1 MSRIMKGLRTEDYT
15 GIESG
20 PSTGPFAGEK
30 TPEENPYG
38 GKKSRKFR
46 GAVSEGD
53 VIQGPWG
60 KNPSERDPHAEQ
72 FKIAKRIVKLLA
84 DHNKK
89 ELKIDGFGVG
99 KNTGEIYVGIFEPKT
114 GKSFNIV
121 ISADG
126 KSVRHD
132 HESDNLLETPNQSPV
147 GEQPG
152 GWREYHA
159 EPAGLKEE
167 ELDEFDLSTM
177 MNTNTSLSQNP
188 EQEPD
193 ADVVFIRWPNCN
205 SPMER
210 VWEALETEL
219 PDEYPSDHRVWN
231 SPDATPAAQ
240 RSGERVRQKAQEFKK
255 RGSAVVT
262 TKKLSAANTLSNI
275 FKQHY
280 GIGCK
285 VVPHD
290 TNEDLDENLHKWFK
304 EKWVRFGPDGK
315 IKGACAR
322 GSSKEG
328 KPKCLPQK
336 KAQSLGKKGRK
347 YAAAKKRREDPNPDR
362 RGPAHNVATKKKKAS
377 EGLDSMK
384 KNKCPK
390 CGGPLFEASLMNEKK
405 DACYYKVKSR
415 YKVWPSAYAS
425 GALVKCRK
433 KGAKN
438 WGTKSE
444 SVEEPLSEKWSEKYK
459 RSINCSHPKGF
470 SQKAHCAGKKKHT
483 KESAENTRWDVKDK
497 ETKKI
502 VSTHSS
508 HQDALDALDKMP
520 DHKRDQYI
528 VVNSHRQIDEVDLGA
543 VSQVIHNIDWK
554 TVGSIQIIE
563 LLKELVI
570 FGYVLPKVVPKIS
583 AGISKIKSALGIKTP
598 PKDIKADGKE
608 IEQKLEIEKLTPE
621 QKKLIAAALNQLLSD
636 PAIQQNKERVS
647 EAVNFAKQAAIA
659 IAKKKAGK
667 KPKVKT
673 ESAKHHA
680 VSAQQDAMVRALT
693 KHEKIDEF
701 LNTSGKDYSDHN
713 YFPRKPQ
720 QFKKGDIV
728 WISNPRGQKA
738 ERSHFA
744 HECPAIILYSYDEKY
759 GQELLAD
766 IDWDDPDMTP
776 DDRKYWIKRAKEAA
790 DAEHQYAVTAMEK
803 FKWRGKEHV
812 SIHDTA
818 WYPDSVLTLIPKN
831 TPIEQVFNKGRS
843 APYSSLTGR
852 EKEMVDKYFSGGKQP
867 PNKLSESAKSV
878 DKLKMQISDRILTA
892 HDDLFDDYGYNKVS
906 RAIDHVAQKYG
917 DNEEQTIN
925 DSDITLFTKEVAD
938 MVINGGKM
946 VDEARPSRPV
956 RVDHNKVYRMIN
968 ALAIA
973 CIKGRGWN
981 EGIKDVAKFEA
992 ENDRFWSDYVDEV
1005 TSELNLYLNDKN
1017 RIDYNR
1023 PIETLE
1029 MAVENV
1035 AENIVEYFETPMNF
1049 GPGGGALKSGSL
1061 RVDTSRLTD
1070 QVMLKAI
1077 KQATGRDI
1085 TKESTI
1091 NEVSTDMARKAALAR
1106 RGEQLGSLVKGVS
1119 SIHGTKVA
1127 QHAADY
1133 DRAGAQADK
1142 NFDRAKV
1149 RKEGASI
1156 FSGGSAGQSYHKYK
1170 AKPAGV
1176 KKESSV
1182 VKGLRK

>member
-497 ETKKI
+497 ETKKT

-508 HQDALDALDKMP
+508 HQDALDAIDSLP
-520 DHKRDQYI
+520 DHKRGQY
-528 VVNSHRQIDEVDLGA
+528 V
-543 VSQVIHNIDWK
+543 
-554 TVGSIQIIE
+554 
-563 LLKELVI
+563 
-570 FGYVLPKVVPKIS
+570 
-583 AGISKIKSALGIKTP
+583 
-598 PKDIKADGKE
+598 
-608 IEQKLEIEKLTPE
+608 
-621 QKKLIAAALNQLLSD
+621 
-636 PAIQQNKERVS
+636 
-647 EAVNFAKQAAIA
+647 AVNVNRINIEHKPNHADLEEATNYAQQAAIA
-659 IAKKKAGK
+659 MAMRKDGK
-667 KPKVKT
+667 KP
-673 ESAKHHA
+673 
-680 VSAQQDAMVRALT
+680 

-701 LNTSGKDYSDHN
+701 LNTSGKDGSDHN
-713 YFPRKPQ
+713 FPRKPQ

-738 ERSHFA
+738 ARSHFA
-744 HECPAIILYSYDEKY
+744 HECPAIIMYSYDEKY
-759 GQELLAD
+759 GLLAD
-766 IDWDDPDMTP
+766 INWDDPDMTP
-776 DDRKYWIKRAKEAA
+776 DDRKYWIKRAKEEA

-812 SIHDTA
+812 SIRDTA

-852 EKEMVDKYFSGGKQP
+852 EKKMVDKYFSGGKQP

-1049 GPGGGALKSGSL
+1049 GPGGGALKPGSL

>member
-1 MSRIMKGLRTEDYT
+1 MSKIMKGLRNEDYT

-20 PSTGPFAGEK
+20 PGTGPFAGEK

-38 GKKSRKFR
+38 GAKSRKFR

-60 KNPSERDPHAEQ
+60 KDPSERDPHAEQ

-89 ELKIDGFGVG
+89 ELKIDGFGV
-99 KNTGEIYVGIFEPKT
+99 NRETGNIHIGVFEPKT
-114 GKSFNIV
+114 GKTFNLV
-121 ISADG
+121 ISPDG

-132 HESDNLLETPNQSPV
+132 HESDDLLETPNQSPV
-147 GEQPG
+147 GDQPG

-159 EPAGLKEE
+159 EPAGLSEE
-167 ELDEFDLSTM
+167 ELDEFDLSTLI
-177 MNTNTSLSQNP
+177 NPNTSLSQNP
-188 EQEPD
+188 EREPD
-193 ADVVFIRWPNCN
+193 ADVVFVRFPNC
-205 SPMER
+205 PRAMER
-210 VWEALETEL
+210 IWEALETEL

-231 SPDATPAAQ
+231 AYNSSPADK
-240 RSGERVRQKAQEFKK
+240 RSGERVRQKAMEFKTK
-255 RGSAVVT
+255 GSAVVT

-280 GIGCK
+280 DIGCK

-290 TNEDLDENLHKWFK
+290 TNEDLNEDLHKWFQ

-483 KESAENTRWDVKDK
+483 KESTENIRWDVKDK
-497 ETKKI
+497 ETKKT
-502 VSTHSS
+502 VSTHSN
-508 HQDALDALDKMP
+508 HQDALDAFDKMP
-520 DHKRDQYI
+520 DHKKDQYV
-528 VVNSHRQIDEVDLGA
+528 VVNTKREKSGLDE
-543 VSQVIHNIDWK
+543 
-554 TVGSIQIIE
+554 
-563 LLKELVI
+563 
-570 FGYVLPKVVPKIS
+570 
-583 AGISKIKSALGIKTP
+583 
-598 PKDIKADGKE
+598 
-608 IEQKLEIEKLTPE
+608 
-621 QKKLIAAALNQLLSD
+621 AAN
-636 PAIQQNKERVS
+636 PAQ
-647 EAVNFAKQAAIA
+647 QAAIA
-659 IAKKKAGK
+659 INMKKHHK

-701 LNTSGKDYSDHN
+701 NTTGKDDSDHN
-713 YFPRKPQ
+713 FPRKPQ

-738 ERSHFA
+738 ARSHFA
-744 HECPAIILYSYDEKY
+744 HECPAIIMYSYEEKY
-759 GQELLAD
+759 GRSNGESYVD

-776 DDRKYWIKRAKEAA
+776 DDRKYCIKRAKEQAN
-790 DAEHQYAVTAMEK
+790 AEHKYAVIAMEK
-803 FKWRGKEHV
+803 FKWRGKEHIRI
-812 SIHDTA
+812 SESS

-843 APYSSLTGR
+843 APYSSLTDR
-852 EKEMVDKYFSGGKQP
+852 EKKMVDKYFSGGKQP
-867 PNKLSESAKSV
+867 PNKLRESAKSV

-956 RVDHNKVYRMIN
+956 KVDHNKVYRMIN

-1049 GPGGGALKSGSL
+1049 GPGGGALKPGSL

-1077 KQATGRDI
+1077 KQVTGKDI

-1091 NEVSTDMARKAALAR
+1091 NEVSADMARKAALAR

-1133 DRAGAQADK
+1133 DKAGAQADK

-1170 AKPAGV
+1170 AKSAGV

-1182 VKGLRK
+1182 VKGLKK